1 MRDVAIIGVGL
12 TRFGERW
19 EHGMRELM
27 AEAGVKAI
35 TDANISA
42 YSPGNVIPWLSSHS

>member
-19 EHGMRELM
+19 EHGMRDLM
-27 AEAGVKAI
+27 AEARKDPRFDSLRNRPEFQKMVPP
-35 TDANISA
+35 N
-42 YSPGNVIPWLSSHS
+42 